1 MKIIILCGGLGT
13 RILEET
19 KRIPKPMV
27 LIGNKPF
34 LWHIIN
40 IYLKFNFN
48 DFFLAIGYKGQYIK
62 SYFSK
67 FLINKLANVK
77 CVNTGKRTMTGGRL
91 LKFKKFIKK
100 NETFMVTYGDGVS
113 NININELIKFHK
125 KSKKL
130 ATVTIVR
137 PPARWGNVTLKKNLV
152 SKFEEKNQLNEGWI
166 NGGFFVFNYD
176 VFKFFKKGRQTI
188 LEQDVLPYLAK
199 KNQLVAYKHKS
210 FWQCMDTLR
219 DKILLNKIW
228 NKNKAWG

>member
-27 LIGNKPF
+27 LIGNKPI

-62 SYFSK
+62 SYFSRFQIK
-67 FLINKLANVK
+67 KLANVK
-77 CVNTGKRTMTGGRL
+77 CVNTGKKTMTGGRL

-125 KSKKL
+125 KSKKF

-137 PPARWGNVTLKKNLV
+137 PPARWGNVTLKKHLV

-166 NGGFFVFNYD
+166 NGGFFVFNYK
-176 VFKFFKKGRQTI
+176 VFKFFKKGRRTI
-188 LEQDVLPYLAK
+188 LEQDVLPHLAK
-199 KNQLVAYKHKS
+199 KNQLAAYKHKS

-219 DKILLNKIW
+219 DKVLLNKIW
-228 NKNKAWG
+228 NKNKSWS